1 MYRFFFDFTK
11 RPTKIRLIIVLN
23 TSISLFSNPWE
34 IKQYSDLLDRF
45 KASPVIVMQQQAQ
58 NLERYLEILVCKILQ
73 KKKLNL

>member
-23 TSISLFSNPWE
+23 ISISQFSKPLE

-45 KASPVIVMQQQAQ
+45 KASPVIVMQ
-58 NLERYLEILVCKILQ
+58 K
-73 KKKLNL
+73 